1 MRHEAE
7 VLLEAMLSSHTT
19 KANEDHVPQPGREF
33 STLEKPL
40 SPTAPRTEGPYCFAA
55 MGSATDTPALEC
67 FCIASRPLPS
77 FSQFRKVTFSLSS
90 S

>member
-33 STLEKPL
+33 LYFGE
-40 SPTAPRTEGPYCFAA
+40 
-55 MGSATDTPALEC
+55 
-67 FCIASRPLPS
+67 ASVPNCS
-77 FSQFRKVTFSLSS
+77 
-90 S
+90 